1 MADKPETNANDH
13 ESAAARRE
21 AEIMDVT
28 PHKHHMLPV
37 WFFIGVILVIYGIL
51 IFATGIFEYNNLPDT
66 VLANLHAPIWW
77 GILLAVVG
85 AVFVQKHYPHKR

>member
-1 MADKPETNANDH
+1 MAEKPKTNDR

-51 IFATGIFEYNNLPDT
+51 IFASGIYEMNNPPDT

-77 GILLAVVG
+77 GALLTVLGGVY
-85 AVFVQKHYPHKR
+85 VYFYIPRKS

>member
-1 MADKPETNANDH
+1 MAEKSETNGNAQ

-28 PHKHHMLPV
+28 PHEHHMLPV

-51 IFATGIFEYNNLPDT
+51 IFAAGIFEYNNLPDT

-77 GILLAVVG
+77 GVLLAVVG

>member
-1 MADKPETNANDH
+1 MAEKSEANGNTQD
-13 ESAAARRE
+13 SAAARRE

-51 IFATGIFEYNNLPDT
+51 IFATGLMEYRKPP
-66 VLANLHAPIWW
+66 VANYHASVWW
-77 GILLAVVG
+77 GIILAIVG
-85 AVFVQKHYPHKR
+85 AIFTQQHYPRKS